1 MKNKPVL
8 SIGNK
13 AKKILEY
20 INENEVL
27 NATKVYK
34 KFNLNGNGIYLKQL
48 LEKGFIEKEKR
59 GIYKITDNGKKL
71 LEVIHQFE
79 NENI

>member
-59 GIYKITDNGKKL
+59 GIYKITDNGK
-71 LEVIHQFE
+71 
-79 NENI
+79 